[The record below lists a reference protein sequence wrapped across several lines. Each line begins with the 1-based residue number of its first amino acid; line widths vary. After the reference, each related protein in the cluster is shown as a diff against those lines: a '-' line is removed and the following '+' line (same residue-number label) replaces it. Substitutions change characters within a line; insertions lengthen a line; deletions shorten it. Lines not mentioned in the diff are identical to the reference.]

1 MSLDSLLKQSGRNG
15 TSLERSSLKAQS
27 TDLLRNLIISGQ
39 IPQGTR
45 IVEQTLADTLGI
57 SRMPVRDA
65 LSDLEHEG
73 LIESRANGRYI
84 IQLNDVDIQNLF
96 QVRQMLERLA
106 VEQAAK
112 QRSPKR
118 NEVLRLSLQRLREAI
133 AENDRD
139 AYAKY
144 DLEAHQ
150 LIWLQAENPY
160 LLKMLNSIIGPIFMF
175 LASQTNFQYNWDET
189 LEMHQELTEAICDG
203 DVERSV
209 RSIEEQLQYSVEL
222 TLRAYKQAQP
232 ILNSIA

>member
-1 MSLDSLLKQSGRNG
+1 MSLDSLLKQSRRGG
-15 TSLERSSLKAQS
+15 PSLERSSLKAQS

-84 IQLNDVDIQNLF
+84 IELNDVDIQNLF
-96 QVRQMLERLA
+96 QVRQVLERLA

-112 QRSPKR
+112 QRSPEQDKA
-118 NEVLRLSLQRLREAI
+118 LRLSLQRLREAI
-133 AENDRD
+133 EENDRD
-139 AYAKY
+139 AYAKS
-144 DLEAHQ
+144 DLAAHQ
-150 LIWLQAENPY
+150 LIWQQADNPY

-175 LASQTNFQYNWDET
+175 LASQTDFHYNWDET
-189 LEMHQELTEAICDG
+189 LEMHRELTEAVCDG
-203 DVERSV
+203 DLVRAV
-209 RSIEEQLQYSVEL
+209 RSIDEQLQYSVEL
-222 TLRAYKQAQP
+222 TLRAYQQAQP
-232 ILNSIA
+232 ISNPIA